1 MAVVRFDNLFS
12 LLCSVSQGKYACS
25 LFILLLRYF
34 PFFSCL
40 NVSFY
45 GNHKWGCHRVGL
57 CLPFTDNVKGHLWWF
72 KREWPLLRLMYLNA
86 WSPVGEIVWRE
97 LGSVSLL
104 EDRCYWGWALRI
116 EKTWPFLLFF
126 PLLSPILCLPLP
138 LSLSA
143 SYLWYKMWVCSCSC
157 CHAFFL
163 SSWTLTLWNRT
174 PKLNTL
180 LYVSWPWCLI
190 AAREK

>member
-25 LFILLLRYF
+25 LFVLLLRYF

-72 KREWPLLRLMYLNA
+72 KREWPLLGLMYLNA

-97 LGSVSLL
+97 LGSVSLVG
-104 EDRCYWGWALRI
+104 RRV
-116 EKTWPFLLFF
+116 LLGVGFENWKDMAIP
-126 PLLSPILCLPLP
+126 PLLSSPLPHPLSSPSPLP
-138 LSLSA
+138 LCLLSMVQNVSLQ
-143 SYLWYKMWVCSCSC
+143 L
-157 CHAFFL
+157 FL
-163 SSWTLTLWNRT
+163 L
-174 PKLNTL
+174 P
-180 LYVSWPWCLI
+180 CLFSVI
-190 AAREK
+190 MSPNPLKPYT